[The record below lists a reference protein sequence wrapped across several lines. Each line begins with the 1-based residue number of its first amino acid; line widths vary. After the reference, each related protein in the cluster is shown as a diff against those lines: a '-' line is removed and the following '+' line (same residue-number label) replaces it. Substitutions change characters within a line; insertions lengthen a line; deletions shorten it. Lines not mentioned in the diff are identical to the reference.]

1 MALPGRAPVS
11 STTGSGRQVEGHYH
25 RLQTRA
31 DHPARVK
38 RARTLLISLLKTAPA
53 QRRPS
58 ISWRRRHT
66 EDLLAANFP
75 AIWRDTNGQDQ
86 DEWGGKLSTANAPP
100 QDGLCGR
107 RLLRHQARAVLR
119 ADANFYDREV
129 LARRCSARVFCLS
142 QAIRR
147 AIERAPPACARPA
160 AAATTSA
167 TSITRSWVRR
177 SRAMRAAAR
186 TTIAARIAFCRP
198 LAFGNLRAEP
208 VGSDEVTVFQA
219 GPRRTNLWAGHPLGV
234 SREACP
240 GATLGFRSPR
250 RNFPPSS
257 CELWR
262 HHVHAAT
269 PALARRRSAAAR
281 MSRAGTLPP
290 ISWTSSL
297 PCTGKAR

>member
-1 MALPGRAPVS
+1 
-11 STTGSGRQVEGHYH
+11 
-25 RLQTRA
+25 
-31 DHPARVK
+31 
-38 RARTLLISLLKTAPA
+38 
-53 QRRPS
+53 
-58 ISWRRRHT
+58 
-66 EDLLAANFP
+66 
-75 AIWRDTNGQDQ
+75 
-86 DEWGGKLSTANAPP
+86 
-100 QDGLCGR
+100 
-107 RLLRHQARAVLR
+107 
-119 ADANFYDREV
+119 
-129 LARRCSARVFCLS
+129 
-142 QAIRR
+142 
-147 AIERAPPACARPA
+147 
-160 AAATTSA
+160 
-167 TSITRSWVRR
+167 
-177 SRAMRAAAR
+177 
-186 TTIAARIAFCRP
+186 
-198 LAFGNLRAEP
+198 
-208 VGSDEVTVFQA
+208 VFQA